1 MTQKT
6 SKKPSVSELEQIA
19 RELRIDIVKTVHG
32 AGCGHTGGPL
42 SCIDLLTA
50 LYFYKMNIRP
60 GDPFWPDRDRFVLS
74 VGHVN
79 PALYVVLARLGYF
92 PKDELTRLRKLGS
105 PLQGHP
111 KLKIEWGIEMST
123 GSLGQ
128 GMSIANGMALAARMD
143 KRSLRVY
150 TLESDGGAQEGMM
163 WEGVMTAAHYKL
175 DNRCSLLD
183 FNNVQIDG
191 YVENVKGVKPL
202 EDKFK
207 AFGWHVIAIDG
218 HNMQAIVNALDEAE
232 AVKGKPTMIVAHTIL
247 GKGVSIFENKPK
259 YHGVCPSDS
268 ELEIALKELGAAR

>member
-1 MTQKT
+1 M
-6 SKKPSVSELEQIA
+6 KKPTVSELETIA
-19 RELRIDIVKTVHG
+19 RELRIDIVTTVHN

-50 LYFYKMNIRP
+50 LYFYKMSIRVD
-60 GDPFWPDRDRFVLS
+60 DPTWADRDRFVLS

-79 PALYVVLARLGYF
+79 PALYVVLSRLGFF
-92 PKDELTRLRKLGS
+92 PKAELSRLRKLGS
-105 PLQGHP
+105 ELQGHP
-111 KLKIEWGIEMST
+111 KMKVKWGIEMST

-143 KRSLRVY
+143 GRPSRIY
-150 TLESDGGAQEGMM
+150 SLESDGGSQEGMM
-163 WEGVMTAAHYKL
+163 WEGAMTAAHYKL

-191 YVENVKGVKPL
+191 YVENVKGVAPL

-207 AFGWHVIAIDG
+207 SFGWHVISIDG
-218 HNMQAIVNALDEAE
+218 HNMQQIVNALDEAE
-232 AVKGKPTMIVAHTIL
+232 TIKGKPTMIVAHTVL

-259 YHGVCPSDS
+259 YHGVSPTDD
-268 ELEIALKELGAAR
+268 ELKVALKELGAL